1 MYHLCGRIE
10 GWMEVRVHICFTCV
24 FHRCLI
30 KDSWMVACVWVYV
43 CVHVHI
49 SMYRLGG
56 RRMSQKC
63 ECADVFAC
71 VFHRCLIKDS
81 WMVACVGVYVC
92 VHISM
97 YRLCGRVEG

>member
-1 MYHLCGRIE
+1 MKMRMYRMRKWVCMYAWYLWGFGVGIVCRHVSQGA
-10 GWMEVRVHICFTCV
+10 GAHMFSYV
-24 FHRCLI
+24 FHRCLGL
-30 KDSWMVACVWVYV
+30 ACA
-43 CVHVHI
+43 
-49 SMYRLGG
+49 S

-97 YRLCGRVEG
+97 YRLCGSVEG